1 MTAAGA
7 VTIGKKM
14 DFRGKKPTTYQFDYI
29 DGNIPECACA
39 VYKRLQPF
47 IIF

>member
-39 VYKRLQPF
+39 VYERLQPF